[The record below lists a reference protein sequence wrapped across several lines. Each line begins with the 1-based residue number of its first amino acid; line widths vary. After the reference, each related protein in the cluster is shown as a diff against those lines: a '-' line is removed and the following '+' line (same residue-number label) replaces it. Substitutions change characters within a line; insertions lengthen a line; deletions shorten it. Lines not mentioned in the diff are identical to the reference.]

1 MDNHTMTTPTLDKLE
16 AKYYNQQLDSLAP
29 QLATSPFWW
38 VVSAA
43 NPASKLMLYDTNT
56 RLLWDANPKTD
67 KTYPLADGKQQVSS
81 LSLANL
87 KDWRLPT
94 QAELWD
100 IGGSQGFPLHAGS
113 YRYIHDAR
121 FWLCSTGRVDMY
133 NNDLSP
139 PSSAS
144 IFCCNNISRKKTA
157 KQFLEF
163 CLTNQWELFSCTDA
177 NTKQLLQTFNASP
190 KLSTLYP
197 SIDYIRARLPH
208 LEEAQFTDPA
218 KGLWEFWGMD
228 AATLAEQ
235 GLRARNPALDIRD
248 WNVAIDFG
256 TSSTVVAYSENGQSK
271 LLRIGVDDFWKQQEP
286 KHYENPTVLE
296 FVDFPAFMEAW
307 QAEAYQPLVSWDDVR
322 CSHEALHNLRNN
334 ETNPAVV
341 ASILSKIKQWALR
354 EGKDART
361 RITDRQHGLEHE
373 LTPLTLLQPVK
384 GEALS
389 VNSDYPFDPV
399 ELYAWYLGLTINW
412 RGRGIFLRYYMTF
425 PVDYPADIKQK
436 ILASFRRGL
445 QRSLPSTLVSQ
456 EAFQLFKVE
465 ERASEP
471 AAYAAAALPELGIE
485 PSTEGVPYAVFDFGG
500 GTADFDFGYYRL
512 PTAEEED
519 YGTEI
524 VMEHFGSSGDKFLG
538 GENLLENMAYRVF
551 LHNIEVCRKKK
562 VAFTR
567 PLDADDF
574 AGSEMFL
581 EKTQAALTNSLML
594 ISRLRPLWETGKN
607 ANSSGIEK
615 IDLINRDGEKAN
627 CEFEIPEQALRDYLE
642 ERIEQ
647 GVINFFIALKK
658 AFADKIPS
666 EIHILLAGNASRS
679 AMVQA
684 MFGVMSD
691 NQQANTDYLAM
702 HDSILSTLETLFD
715 FPPSLIV
722 YPPLPM
728 DAENVYRP
736 TGKTGVALG
745 LLKLCPGS
753 AVEVINRTVENSL
766 GEAPFAFYVG
776 RIRAQ
781 RFQPALKQGA
791 AYQQWHEIGAYR
803 EGVFNLVYTQSPKA
817 NTGEMRDGEAGLI
830 YKRLDLLGGSSK
842 LFAQIIAPDK
852 IQLCN
857 AASIEAIQNGLL
869 ENLRELKLG

>member
-1 MDNHTMTTPTLDKLE
+1 MDNHTMTTPTLDKLQ
-16 AKYYNQQLDSLAP
+16 AKYYNQQLDSLAV

-56 RLLWDANPKTD
+56 RLLWDANPKTAVQ
-67 KTYPLADGKQQVSS
+67 YSLADGTKQASTF
-81 LSLANL
+81 SLAGL
-87 KDWRLPT
+87 KNWRLPT
-94 QAELWD
+94 HSELWN
-100 IGGSQGFPLHAGS
+100 IGGKPSFPLHQGTNRRILNQ
-113 YRYIHDAR
+113 YW
-121 FWLCSTGRVDMY
+121 WLSSTGRIDMD
-133 NNDLSP
+133 NNNNES
-139 PSSAS
+139 SSAGC
-144 IFCCNNISRKKTA
+144 IFCCNNIAIQKIAR
-157 KQFLEF
+157 QFLIF
-163 CLTNQWELFSCTDA
+163 CLTNQWELISCTDA
-177 NTKQLLQTFNASP
+177 NTKPFLQAFDASP

-197 SIDYIRARLPH
+197 AIDYIRARLPH

-235 GLRARNPALDIRD
+235 ALRARNPALDIRD

-271 LLRIGVDDFWKQQEP
+271 LLRIGVKDFWEQQKPE
-286 KHYENPTVLE
+286 HYENPTVLE
-296 FVDFPAFMEAW
+296 FVDFPAFIDAW

-445 QRSLPSTLVSQ
+445 QRSLPATLVNQ

-485 PSTEGVPYAVFDFGG
+485 PTTEGVPYAVFDFGG

-519 YGTEI
+519 GGTEI

-567 PLDADDF
+567 
-574 AGSEMFL
+574 
-581 EKTQAALTNSLML
+581 
-594 ISRLRPLWETGKN
+594 
-607 ANSSGIEK
+607 
-615 IDLINRDGEKAN
+615 
-627 CEFEIPEQALRDYLE
+627 
-642 ERIEQ
+642 
-647 GVINFFIALKK
+647 
-658 AFADKIPS
+658 
-666 EIHILLAGNASRS
+666 
-679 AMVQA
+679 
-684 MFGVMSD
+684 
-691 NQQANTDYLAM
+691 
-702 HDSILSTLETLFD
+702 
-715 FPPSLIV
+715 
-722 YPPLPM
+722 
-728 DAENVYRP
+728 
-736 TGKTGVALG
+736 
-745 LLKLCPGS
+745 
-753 AVEVINRTVENSL
+753 
-766 GEAPFAFYVG
+766 
-776 RIRAQ
+776 
-781 RFQPALKQGA
+781 
-791 AYQQWHEIGAYR
+791 
-803 EGVFNLVYTQSPKA
+803 
-817 NTGEMRDGEAGLI
+817 
-830 YKRLDLLGGSSK
+830 
-842 LFAQIIAPDK
+842 
-852 IQLCN
+852 
-857 AASIEAIQNGLL
+857 
-869 ENLRELKLG
+869 

>member
-1 MDNHTMTTPTLDKLE
+1 MTTPVLNKLK
-16 AKYYNQQLDSLAP
+16 AKYRNQQLVSFAH
-29 QLATSPFWW
+29 QLAASPFWW

-43 NPASKLMLYDTNT
+43 NSAAKLMLYDTTT

-67 KTYPLADGKQQVSS
+67 KQYLFTDGNKIVSTFSLAD
-81 LSLANL
+81 L
-87 KDWRLPT
+87 KNWRLPT
-94 QAELWD
+94 PAELWG
-100 IGGSQGFPLHAGS
+100 IGGSSGFPLHEGD
-113 YRYIHDAR
+113 YRRILGQHP
-121 FWLCSTGRVDMY
+121 WLCSTICIDMD
-133 NNDLSP
+133 NNR
-139 PSSAS
+139 SSFSATGY
-144 IFCCNNISRKKTA
+144 IFCHNDIAIQKSA
-157 KQFLEF
+157 QQFLHF
-163 CLTNQWELFSCTDA
+163 CLTKQWNLLSCTD
-177 NTKQLLQTFNASP
+177 TKAKPLLQSLYASP
-190 KLSTLYP
+190 KLSALYP
-197 SIDYIRARLPH
+197 PIDYIRARLPH
-208 LEEAQFTDPA
+208 LEDTQFTDPA

-228 AATLAEQ
+228 AATLADQ
-235 GLRARNPALDIRD
+235 GSRARNPALDIRD

-271 LLRIGVDDFWKQQEP
+271 LLRIGVDDFWKQQKPE
-286 KHYENPTVLE
+286 HYENPTVLE
-296 FVDFPAFMEAW
+296 FVDFTAFIEAW

-322 CSHEALHNLRNN
+322 CSHEALHNLRNH
-334 ETNPAVV
+334 ETDPAVV
-341 ASILSKIKQWALR
+341 ASILCKIKQWALR

-373 LTPLTLLQPVK
+373 LTPLKLLQPVK

-389 VNSDYPFDPV
+389 VDSDYPFDPV
-399 ELYAWYLGLTINW
+399 ELYAWYLGMTINW

-425 PVDYPADIKQK
+425 PVDYPVDIKQK

-445 QRSLPSTLVSQ
+445 QRSLPATLVGQ
-456 EAFQLFKVE
+456 EAFLSFKVE

-471 AAYAAAALPELGIE
+471 AAYAAVALPELNIE
-485 PSTEGVPYAVFDFGG
+485 PTTNGTPYAVFDFGG

-519 YGTEI
+519 EGTEI
-524 VMEHFGSSGDKFLG
+524 VMEHFGSSGDKYLG

-607 ANSSGIEK
+607 ANASGIEK
-615 IDLINRDGEKAN
+615 IQLINRDGQKSN
-627 CEFEIPEQALRDYLE
+627 CEFAIPEQVLFDYLE

-647 GVINFFIALKK
+647 GVVNFFIALKK

-679 AMVQA
+679 PMVQA
-684 MFGVMSD
+684 LFGLMPEG
-691 NQQANTDYLAM
+691 QQTYTDYLAL
-702 HDSILSTLETLFD
+702 HDNILSMLENLFD
-715 FPPSLIV
+715 FSPTLIV
-722 YPPLPM
+722 HPPLPI
-728 DAENVYRP
+728 DDKNVYRP

-745 LLKLCPGS
+745 LLQLCPGS
-753 AVEVINRTVENSL
+753 AVEVINRTMENSL

-776 RIRAQ
+776 RIRSQ

-791 AYQQWHEIGAYR
+791 EYQQWHEIGPYR
-803 EGVFNLVYTQSPKA
+803 EGVFNLVYSQSPKA
-817 NTGEMRDGEAGLI
+817 NTGEMREGEAGLI
-830 YKRLDLLGGSSK
+830 YKRLDLFGANGK
-842 LFAQIIAPDK
+842 LFARIIAPDT
-852 IQLCN
+852 IQLCT
-857 AASIEAIQNGLL
+857 ATSAEAIHNGSL
-869 ENLRELKLG
+869 ENLRELKLV